1 MPERHLYDYQ
11 SQPTEP
17 FHVTPGFIAFVG
29 LCFTPIIAA
38 LFIYLGAWAVSSE
51 VYAAEAAAEQQGAS
65 FNTVAANPEVA
76 GWKRTL
82 VNVCPLH

>member
-1 MPERHLYDYQ
+1 MYDYQ

-17 FHVTPGFIAFVG
+17 FRVTPGFIAFAG
-29 LCFTPIIAA
+29 LCFAPVVLA

-51 VYAAEAAAEQQGAS
+51 VYAAEAAEEQGAS
-65 FNTVAANPEVA
+65 FNTVSSSDTEVA

-82 VNVCPLH
+82 VSVCPLH

>member
-1 MPERHLYDYQ
+1 MYDYQ

-17 FHVTPGFIAFVG
+17 FRVTPGFIAFVAA
-29 LCFTPIIAA
+29 CFTPFVVA

-51 VYAAEAAAEQQGAS
+51 VYAAEAAAEEGGAS
-65 FNTVAANPEVA
+65 FNTVSAADSDVA

-82 VNVCPLH
+82 VSVCPLH

>member
-1 MPERHLYDYQ
+1 LYDYQ

-17 FHVTPGFIAFVG
+17 FRVTPGFIAFVG
-29 LCFTPIIAA
+29 LCFTPIIVA

-51 VYAAEAAAEQQGAS
+51 VYAAEAAAEQRSSS
-65 FNTVAANPEVA
+65 FNTVTAADSNVA

-82 VNVCPLH
+82 VSVCPLH

>member
-1 MPERHLYDYQ
+1 MYDYQ

-17 FHVTPGFIAFVG
+17 FRVTPGFIAFVG
-29 LCFTPIIAA
+29 VCFLPFVVA

-51 VYAAEAAAEQQGAS
+51 VYAAEAAAEEQRTG
-65 FNTVAANPEVA
+65 FNTVSASDTHVA

-82 VNVCPLH
+82 VTVCPFH